1 MFLLASIWQ
10 LRKLKQRRIKP
21 GVLNL
26 QDLMSDD
33 LGGADII
40 IKEINCTINLIH
52 LDHRETILLTHSM
65 EKLSSNKP
73 VPGA

>member
-1 MFLLASIWQ
+1 
-10 LRKLKQRRIKP
+10 
-21 GVLNL
+21 
-26 QDLMSDD
+26 MSDD

>member
-1 MFLLASIWQ
+1 M
-10 LRKLKQRRIKP
+10 P
-21 GVLNL
+21 
-26 QDLMSDD
+26 DD

-40 IKEINCTINLIH
+40 IIEIKCTINLIH
-52 LDHRETILLTHSM
+52 LDHLETILLTHSM